1 MTSKIQNIAM
11 FAVAAFAL
19 VGMMGAPAFAD
30 DISINTSVTANTGIA
45 SSSYSDKGCGPSMDC
60 ESKVKSYTTS
70 NKVKVYYGVENGSCP
85 TVQLE
90 AWVNGNQIL
99 DTTRSNVSGTGQYV
113 TGYGTV
119 TNGDSITAKATFT
132 GCV

>member
-1 MTSKIQNIAM
+1 MTTKIQNIAM
-11 FAVAAFAL
+11 FAIAAFAL
-19 VGMMGAPAFAD
+19 VGMMGVPAFAA
-30 DISINTSVTANTGIA
+30 STPINTSVTANTGIA
-45 SSSYSDKGCGPSMDC
+45 QSNYSDKGCGPSMDC

-70 NKVKVYYGVENGSCP
+70 NKVKVYYGVENGSCAS
-85 TVQLE
+85 VQLE

-119 TNGDSITAKATFT
+119 TNGDSITATATFVS
-132 GCV
+132 CI

>member
-1 MTSKIQNIAM
+1 MTSKTQNFAM

-19 VGMMGAPAFAD
+19 VGMMGAPAFAASVEVD
-30 DISINTSVTANTGIA
+30 SYVTANTGIA
-45 SSSYSDKGCGPSMDC
+45 SSSYTDKGCGPSMDC
-60 ESKVKSYTTS
+60 ESKVKSYTSS
-70 NKVKVYYGVENGSCP
+70 NKVKVYYGVDNGTCQ

-99 DTTRSNVSGTGQYV
+99 DTTRSNVSGSGQYV

-119 TNGDSITAKATFT
+119 TNGDSITSTATFSS
-132 GCV
+132 CV